1 MKKILMI
8 TFFVL
13 LLIPSITFAQIVNN
27 NIAGEQ
33 QNAVDLNQF
42 KQTIEKVIGP
52 DTNEIAPQFKLDTLI
67 KDITSGNVSFN
78 LKDMLNKVI
87 KYLFKEIY
95 ANLGM
100 ITKIIVLVLICALL
114 QNIQSSFGKEGVGEI
129 AFYSCYILLAAM
141 LIKNFIML
149 IDSGKAVIDNLVLFM
164 QSFIP
169 TIFTLLILTG
179 NVTTT
184 SVLQP
189 GMIFGLGLIS
199 TLIKVVIL
207 PLILFY
213 TVLAIVNNIS
223 NKVQVSKLADF
234 IKNVGMWS
242 MGILLTIF
250 IAIIE
255 LQSTI
260 TSVADG
266 ITTRTAKY
274 AVGTFIPVVGKVL
287 SDAVETVIGYSI
299 LLKNSVSVVGML
311 VVILIC
317 AIPVI
322 KLFAMIILYKLTAAV
337 IQPISDERIV
347 KCISEM
353 AASLTFIAGALL
365 SVAMIFIISISITMN
380 AGNASAM
387 LR

>member
-8 TFFVL
+8 MFMTL
-13 LLIPSITFAQIVNN
+13 LFIPSIAFAKIGDVD
-27 NIAGEQ
+27 IAAEQ
-33 QNAVDLNQF
+33 QKTVDLNQF
-42 KQTIEKVIGP
+42 KETIEKVIGP
-52 DTNEIAPQFKLDTLI
+52 ETNELVPQFKLDTLI
-67 KDITSGNVSFN
+67 KNITSGNVSFS
-78 LKDMLNKVI
+78 LKDMLNRVL

-95 ANLGM
+95 ANFDM
-100 ITKIIVLVLICALL
+100 IIKIIVLVLVCALL
-114 QNIQSSFGKEGVGEI
+114 QNLQSSFGKEGIGEI
-129 AFYSCYILLAAM
+129 AFYACYILLAAI

-149 IDSGKAVIDNLVLFM
+149 INLGKTVIDNLVLFM
-164 QSFIP
+164 QTFIP
-169 TIFTLLILTG
+169 TVFALLILTG

-189 GMIFGLGLIS
+189 GMVFGLGIMS
-199 TLIKVVIL
+199 TIIKTVIL

-223 NKVQVSKLADF
+223 NKAQVSKLADF

-242 MGILLTIF
+242 IGILLAIF
-250 IAIIE
+250 IAVIE
-255 LQSTI
+255 LQSSV
-260 TSVADG
+260 TSAADG
-266 ITTRTAKY
+266 IAARTAKY
-274 AVGTFIPVVGKVL
+274 AVGNFIPVVGKAL
-287 SDAVETVIGYSI
+287 SDAVDTVIGYSI

-311 VVILIC
+311 VIILIC

-322 KLFAMIILYKLTAAV
+322 KLFAMIILYKLTAAI

-353 AASLTFIAGALL
+353 ANSLTFIAGALL
-365 SVAMIFIISISITMN
+365 SVAVMFIISISITMN

-387 LR
+387 MR